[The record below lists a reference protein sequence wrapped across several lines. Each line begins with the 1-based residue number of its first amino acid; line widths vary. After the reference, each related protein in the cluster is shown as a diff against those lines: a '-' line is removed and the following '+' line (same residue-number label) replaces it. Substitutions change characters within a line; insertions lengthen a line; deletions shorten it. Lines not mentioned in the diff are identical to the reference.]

1 MNKDRYFIC
10 FTSADDTGHTG
21 LKITLS
27 SPFGFSSQKTPIEFF
42 GLPFHDEI
50 LHCANLTGVDGMLTA
65 CSGVLQDIGKRRIYD
80 DHLSLPPTGETKESF
95 FRELAKLAPEDQE
108 KCFRRIVTTLDDS
121 EGDVEHVKNHLLN
134 GKSFK

>member
-10 FTSADDTGHTG
+10 FTSVDDTGHTG

-27 SPFGFSSQKTPIEFF
+27 SPFGFYSQKTPIEFF

-108 KCFRRIVTTLDDS
+108 KCFGRIVTTLNDS